1 MKSLWSDTD
10 AAEMVS
16 RYAFMGIGEDVALRV
31 YSSRLLGGDPQLV
44 LHGGGNTSVKT
55 TATDLLGDRVN
66 VLCIKGSGW
75 DLSTLEPAG
84 LPAVRLEPLVR
95 ARALPELSD
104 INMVN
109 LLRTNLLDASAPCPS
124 VEVLLH
130 AFLPHTY
137 VDHTHSRAVLALTAQ
152 PDGEAICQE
161 VFGGQVGL
169 VPYVMS
175 GLPLASAAVEVYEAD
190 PSVIGLVLLRH
201 GVFTMGASAREAYER
216 MVMLV
221 SLAET
226 RLAKS
231 RRSLVQALRPA
242 PTPPPVAQIA
252 PILRGALA
260 VDLGD
265 GDWRR
270 WVLDFRAS
278 PEILA
283 YVNSPEL
290 ERMAGAGVVTPDH
303 VIRTKGWPLIVTPPL
318 DGDLDGFKARARTA
332 IADYATRYHTY
343 FDRNRANDT
352 GRAGLLIALDPLPRV
367 ILVPGL
373 GLFGVGKSAADAA
386 IAADIAHSA
395 VLTITDAE
403 RVGSFQSISERDLFA
418 MEYWSLEQ
426 AKLGKT
432 AEPPLARQVVII
444 TGGAGTIGFAT
455 ATAFQREGAE
465 VVLVD
470 LDESTVVAA
479 AARLG
484 PHALGLGA
492 DVTKPEEVR
501 AVFDRACER
510 FGGVDIVVSNAG
522 IALQGRIGDLPDE
535 TLRRSFE
542 INFFAHQ
549 TVSQNA
555 VRVMRRQGTG
565 GALLYNVSKQAV
577 NPGPD
582 FGAYG
587 LPKAA
592 TLFLARQYALDHGR
606 DGIRANGVNA
616 DRIRGGMLTPQMIA
630 NRSQARGLDERD
642 YMAGNLLAREV
653 TAEDVAQAFVHQ
665 ALALRTTA
673 SITTVDGGNIAAAL
687 R

>member
-1 MKSLWSDTD
+1 MDSLWSDTE
-10 AAEMVS
+10 AAATVA
-16 RYAFMGIGEDVALRV
+16 RYAGPGVDEAAALCV
-31 YSSRLLGGDPQLV
+31 YGSRLLGGDDRLV

-55 TATDLLGDRVN
+55 EATDLLGDRVA
-66 VLCIKGSGW
+66 VLRIKGSGW
-75 DLSTLEPAG
+75 DLAALEPAG
-84 LPAVRLEPLVR
+84 LPAVRLAPLLR
-95 ARALPELSD
+95 ARALPALSD
-104 INMVN
+104 LDMVN
-109 LLRTNLLDASAPCPS
+109 LLRTNLLDAGAPSPS

-130 AFLPHTY
+130 AFLPHAF

-152 PDGEAICQE
+152 PDGEAVCRA
-161 VFGGQVGL
+161 VFGGRVGI

-175 GLPLASAAVEVYEAD
+175 GLPLARAAAGVYEAD
-190 PSVIGLVLLRH
+190 PTVEGLILLRH
-201 GVFTMGASAREAYER
+201 GLFTFGASAREAYER
-216 MVMLV
+216 MVALV
-221 SLAET
+221 TLAEE
-226 RLAKS
+226 RLA
-231 RRSLVQALRPA
+231 RGRQPLVQVARPA
-242 PTPPPVAQIA
+242 PPPLAEIA
-252 PILRGALA
+252 PVLRGALA
-260 VDLGD
+260 EDLGD

-270 WVLDFRAS
+270 RLLDFRGG
-278 PEILA
+278 PDILA
-283 YVNSPEL
+283 YVNAAEL
-290 ERMAGAGVVTPDH
+290 PRMAGAGVATPDH
-303 VIRTKGWPLIVTPPL
+303 VIRTKGWPLIVEAPA
-318 DGDLDGFKARARTA
+318 DGDLEGFAARLHAEIAGYAARYRA
-332 IADYATRYHTY
+332 Y
-343 FDRNRANDT
+343 FERHNA
-352 GRAGLLIALDPLPRV
+352 GRAEPKIALDPLPRV
-367 ILVPGL
+367 VLVPGL
-373 GLFGVGKSAADAA
+373 GLFGVGGSAADAA
-386 IAADIAHSA
+386 IAADIAESA
-395 VLTITDAE
+395 ARTIMDAE
-403 RVGSFQSISERDLFA
+403 AIGRFESISESDLFE

-426 AKLGKT
+426 AKLGKS
-432 AEPPLARQVVII
+432 AEKPLARQVVLI
-444 TGGAGTIGFAT
+444 TGGGGTIGFAT
-455 ATAFQREGAE
+455 GLAFQREGAE

-470 LDESTVVAA
+470 LDPAAAAEA

-492 DVTKPEEVR
+492 DVTRPEAVR
-501 AVFDRACER
+501 AAFDRACER

-522 IALQGRIGDLPDE
+522 IALQGRIGDLSDE

-549 TVSQNA
+549 SVSQNA
-555 VRVMRRQGTG
+555 VRVMKRQGTG
-565 GALLYNVSKQAV
+565 GCLLYNVSKQAV

-616 DRIRGGMLTPQMIA
+616 DRIRGGMLTPEMIA
-630 NRSQARGLDERD
+630 KRSKARGLDERD

>member
-1 MKSLWSDTD
+1 MNSLWSDTD
-10 AAEMVS
+10 AAEAIA
-16 RYAFMGIGEDVALRV
+16 RHAAQGIGEDVALRV
-31 YSSRLLGGDPQLV
+31 YTSRLLGGDPRLV

-55 TATDLLGDRVN
+55 EATDLLGDRVP
-66 VLCIKGSGW
+66 VLRIKGSGW
-75 DLSTLEPAG
+75 DLATLEAAG
-84 LPAVRLEPLVR
+84 LPAVRLAPLLR
-95 ARALPELSD
+95 ARALPALAD
-104 INMVN
+104 LDMVN
-109 LLRTNLLDASAPCPS
+109 LLRTNLLDADAPCPS

-130 AFLPHTY
+130 AFLPHAY

-152 PDGEAICQE
+152 PDGAAIIRE
-161 VFGGQVGL
+161 VFGARVGI

-175 GLPLASAAVEVYEAD
+175 GLPLARAAAEIHEAD
-190 PSVIGLVLLRH
+190 PSVEGLILLRH
-201 GVFTMGASAREAYER
+201 GLFTFGASAREAYER
-216 MVMLV
+216 MIALV
-221 SLAET
+221 SLAEQ
-226 RLAKS
+226 RLEKG
-231 RRSLVQALRPA
+231 RKLLVPVARPA
-242 PTPPPVAQIA
+242 AAPVAEIA

-260 VDLGD
+260 EDLGD

-270 WVLDFRAS
+270 WLLDFRTG

-283 YVNSPEL
+283 YLNAADLP
-290 ERMAGAGVVTPDH
+290 RMAGAGVATPDH
-303 VIRTKGWPLIVTPPL
+303 VIRTKGWPLIVEPPA
-318 DGDLDGFKARARTA
+318 DGTLEGFAAAVRAGL
-332 IADYATRYHTY
+332 ADYAARYRSY
-343 FDRNRANDT
+343 FERHNAGRANPKT
-352 GRAGLLIALDPLPRV
+352 ALDPLPRV
-367 ILVPGL
+367 VLVPGL
-373 GLFGVGKSAADAA
+373 GLFGIGKSAADAA
-386 IAADIAHSA
+386 IAADIATSA
-395 VLTITDAE
+395 ALTIMDAE
-403 RVGSFQSISERDLFA
+403 AIGRCESIAEAELFE
-418 MEYWSLEQ
+418 MENWSLEQ
-426 AKLGKT
+426 AKLGKS
-432 AEPPLARQVVII
+432 AEKPLARQVVLV

-455 ATAFQREGAE
+455 GLAFQREGAE

-470 LDESTVVAA
+470 LNEEAAVAA

-484 PHALGLGA
+484 RHALGLGA
-492 DVTKPEEVR
+492 DVTRPQDVR

-522 IALQGRIGDLPDE
+522 IALQGRIGELSEE

-555 VRVMRRQGTG
+555 VRVMKRQGTG
-565 GALLYNVSKQAV
+565 GCLLYNVSKQAV

-616 DRIRGGMLTPQMIA
+616 DRIRGGMLTPEMIA
-630 NRSQARGLDERD
+630 KRSKARGLDERD

>member
-1 MKSLWSDTD
+1 MKSLWSDAD
-10 AAEMVS
+10 AAETVR
-16 RYAFMGIGEDVALRV
+16 RYAGQGIAEDVALRV
-31 YSSRLLGGDPQLV
+31 YTSRLLGGDDRLV

-55 TATDLLGDRVN
+55 TATDLLGDRVE
-66 VLCIKGSGW
+66 VLRVKGSGW
-75 DLSTLEPAG
+75 DLARLEPAG
-84 LPAVRLEPLVR
+84 LPAVRLAPLLR
-95 ARALPELSD
+95 ARALPVLCD
-104 INMVN
+104 LDMVN
-109 LLRTNLLDASAPCPS
+109 LLRTSLLDAAAPSPS

-130 AFLPHTY
+130 AFLPHAF
-137 VDHTHSRAVLALTAQ
+137 VDHTHARAVLALTNQ
-152 PDGEAICQE
+152 PEGAALCRE
-161 VFGGQVGL
+161 VFGGRVGI

-175 GLPLASAAVEVYEAD
+175 GLPLARAAAAVFEAD
-190 PSVIGLVLLRH
+190 PGVEGLILLRH
-201 GVFTMGASAREAYER
+201 GIFSVGAGAREAYER
-216 MVMLV
+216 MIALV
-221 SLAET
+221 SLAED
-226 RLAKS
+226 RLARGRRTLVTVS
-231 RRSLVQALRPA
+231 RPS
-242 PTPPPVAQIA
+242 PPPVAEIA

-260 VDLGD
+260 EDRGD
-265 GDWRR
+265 GAWGR
-270 WVLDFRAS
+270 WLLEFRTS

-283 YVNSPEL
+283 YVNAAGL
-290 ERMAGAGVVTPDH
+290 ERLAGAGVATPDH
-303 VIRTKGWPLIVTPPL
+303 VIRTKGWPLIIEPPAA
-318 DGDLDGFKARARTA
+318 GALDGFGAAARTA
-332 IADYATRYHTY
+332 IDGYAGRYRAY
-343 FDRNRANDT
+343 VDRHKT
-352 GRAGLLIALDPLPRV
+352 TQTALDPLPRV
-367 ILVPGL
+367 VLVPGL
-373 GLFGVGKSAADAA
+373 GLFGVGRSAAGAA
-386 IAADIAHSA
+386 IAADIAVSA
-395 VLTITDAE
+395 ALTITDAE
-403 RVGSFQSISERDLFA
+403 AIGRFESIAEADLFE

-426 AKLGKT
+426 AKLGRSRE
-432 AEPPLARQVVII
+432 APLAGQVALI

-455 ATAFQREGAE
+455 GAAFAAEGAE

-470 LDESTVVAA
+470 LDEAAAVAA

-484 PHALGLGA
+484 PHALGLRV
-492 DVTKPEEVR
+492 DVTRPDEVR
-501 AVFDRACER
+501 AAFDRACAR
-510 FGGVDIVVSNAG
+510 FGGIDIVVSNAG
-522 IALQGRIGDLPDE
+522 IALQGRIGDLADE

-565 GALLYNVSKQAV
+565 GCLLYNVSKQAV

-616 DRIRGGMLTPQMIA
+616 DRIRGGMLTPEMIA
-630 NRSQARGLDERD
+630 KRSKARGLDERD

>member
-1 MKSLWSDTD
+1 MKSLWSDAE
-10 AAEMVS
+10 AAETIA
-16 RYAFMGIGEDVALRV
+16 RYAGQGIGEELALRV
-31 YSSRLLGGDPQLV
+31 YTSRLLGGDARLV
-44 LHGGGNTSVKT
+44 LHGGGNSSVKT
-55 TATDLLGDRVN
+55 EATDLLGDRVP
-66 VLCIKGSGW
+66 VLRIKGSGW
-75 DLSTLEPAG
+75 DLAALEPAG
-84 LPAVRLEPLVR
+84 LPAVRLEPLLR
-95 ARALPELSD
+95 ARALPALCD
-104 INMVN
+104 LDMVN
-109 LLRTNLLDASAPCPS
+109 LLRTNLLDAGAPSPS
-124 VEVLLH
+124 VEVLTH
-130 AFLPHTY
+130 AFLPHRF

-152 PDGEAICQE
+152 PDGEAVCRE
-161 VFGGQVGL
+161 VFGARAGI

-175 GLPLASAAVEVYEAD
+175 GLPLARAAAGVYEAD
-190 PSVIGLVLLRH
+190 PAVEGLILLRH
-201 GVFTMGASAREAYER
+201 GVFTFGATAREAYER
-216 MVMLV
+216 MIALV
-221 SLAET
+221 GLAEE
-226 RLAKS
+226 RLARGRKA
-231 RRSLVQALRPA
+231 LVQVPRPA
-242 PTPPPVAQIA
+242 PPPVAEIA
-252 PILRGALA
+252 PVLRGALA
-260 VDLGD
+260 EDLGD

-270 WVLDFRAS
+270 WLLDFRTG
-278 PEILA
+278 PEILS
-283 YVNSPEL
+283 YVNAAGL

-303 VIRTKGWPLIVTPPL
+303 VIRTKGWPLIVVPPAGGGQESFAETL
-318 DGDLDGFKARARTA
+318 RAA
-332 IADYATRYHTY
+332 LADYAARYRAY
-343 FDRNRANDT
+343 FERHNA
-352 GRAGLLIALDPLPRV
+352 GRAQPKTALDALPRV
-367 ILVPGL
+367 ALVPGL
-373 GLFGVGKSAADAA
+373 GLFGIGKSAADAA
-386 IAADIAHSA
+386 IAADIAESA
-395 VLTITDAE
+395 ALTILDAE
-403 RVGSFQSISERDLFA
+403 AIGRFESISESDLFE

-426 AKLGKT
+426 AKLGR
-432 AEPPLARQVVII
+432 ERERPLARQVALI

-455 ATAFQREGAE
+455 GQAFQREGAE

-470 LDESTVVAA
+470 LDEAAAVAA

-492 DVTKPEEVR
+492 DVTRPEAVR
-501 AVFDRACER
+501 RVFDAACER

-555 VRVMRRQGTG
+555 VRVMKRQGTG
-565 GALLYNVSKQAV
+565 GCLLYNVSKQAV

-616 DRIRGGMLTPQMIA
+616 DRIRGGMLTPEMIA
-630 NRSQARGLDERD
+630 KRSKARGLDERD

>member
-1 MKSLWSDTD
+1 MHSLWSDTN
-10 AAEMVS
+10 AAETVS
-16 RYAFMGIGEDVALRV
+16 RYAAQGIGEDVARRV
-31 YSSRLLGGDPQLV
+31 YSSRLLGGDPRLV

-55 TATDLLGDRVN
+55 EATDLLGDRVP
-66 VLCIKGSGW
+66 VLRIKGSGW
-75 DLSTLEPAG
+75 DLGALEPAG
-84 LPAVRLEPLVR
+84 LPAVRLAPLLR
-95 ARALPELSD
+95 ARALPALSD
-104 INMVN
+104 LDMVN
-109 LLRTNLLDASAPCPS
+109 LLRTNLLDAAAPSPS
-124 VEVLLH
+124 VEVLTH
-130 AFLPHTY
+130 AFLPHAF
-137 VDHTHSRAVLALTAQ
+137 VDHTHSRAVLALTNQ
-152 PDGEAICQE
+152 PDGPALCREA
-161 VFGGQVGL
+161 FGARAGI

-175 GLPLASAAVEVYEAD
+175 GLPLARAAAEVYESE
-190 PSVIGLVLLRH
+190 PSVEGLILMRH
-201 GVFTMGASAREAYER
+201 GVFTFGASAREAYER
-216 MVMLV
+216 MITLV
-221 SLAET
+221 SLAEA
-226 RLAKS
+226 RLAKG
-231 RRSLVQALRPA
+231 RKTLVQVPRSA
-242 PTPPPVAQIA
+242 PPLPVAELA
-252 PILRGALA
+252 PILRGTLA
-260 VDLGD
+260 EDLGD

-270 WVLDFRAS
+270 WLLDFRTG

-283 YVNSPEL
+283 YVNAAEL
-290 ERMAGAGVVTPDH
+290 PRIAGAGVATPDH
-303 VIRTKGWPLIVTPPL
+303 VIRTKGWPLILEPPA
-318 DGDLDGFKARARTA
+318 DGAPDSVA
-332 IADYATRYHTY
+332 ATV
-343 FDRNRANDT
+343 
-352 GRAGLLIALDPLPRV
+352 RAGLAGYAARYRSYFERCNAGRATPKIALDPLPRV

-373 GLFGVGKSAADAA
+373 GLFGIGKSAADAA
-386 IAADIAHSA
+386 IAADIAVSA
-395 VLTITDAE
+395 ALTIMDAE
-403 RVGSFQSISERDLFA
+403 AIGRFESISEAELFE

-426 AKLGKT
+426 AKLGKDI
-432 AEPPLARQVVII
+432 EKPLARQVVLI

-455 ATAFQREGAE
+455 GQAFQREGAE

-470 LDESTVVAA
+470 LNQEAAVAA

-492 DVTKPEEVR
+492 DVTRPEDVR

-510 FGGVDIVVSNAG
+510 FGGIDVVVSNAG
-522 IALQGRIGDLPDE
+522 IALQGRIGDLSDE
-535 TLRRSFE
+535 TLRKSFE

-565 GALLYNVSKQAV
+565 GCLLYNVSKQAV

-616 DRIRGGMLTPQMIA
+616 DRIRSGLLTPEMIA
-630 NRSQARGLDERD
+630 KRSTARGLNERD

-665 ALALRTTA
+665 AMALRTTA

>member
-1 MKSLWSDTD
+1 MKSLWSDSD
-10 AAEMVS
+10 AAEMMS
-16 RYAFMGIGEDVALRV
+16 RYAGQGIGEDVALRV
-31 YSSRLLGGDPQLV
+31 YTSRLLGRDPRLV
-44 LHGGGNTSVKT
+44 LHGGGNSSVKIVE
-55 TATDLLGDRVN
+55 ADLLGDRVP
-66 VLCIKGSGW
+66 VLRIKGSGW
-75 DLSTLEPAG
+75 DLGALEPAG
-84 LPAVRLEPLVR
+84 LPAVRLAPLLR
-95 ARALPELSD
+95 ARALPALPD
-104 INMVN
+104 IDMLN
-109 LLRTNLLDASAPCPS
+109 LLRTSQLDAGAPCPS

-130 AFLPHTY
+130 AFLPDKF
-137 VDHTHSRAVLALTAQ
+137 VDHSHSRAVLALTAQ
-152 PDGEAICQE
+152 PDGAAICRD
-161 VFGGQVGL
+161 VFGNRAGI

-175 GLPLASAAVEVYEAD
+175 GLPLARAAAEVYEAD
-190 PSVIGLVLLRH
+190 PTVEGLILLRH
-201 GVFTMGASAREAYER
+201 GVFTFGASAREAYER
-216 MVMLV
+216 MIALV
-221 SLAET
+221 TLAED
-226 RLAKS
+226 RLARGRKP
-231 RRSLVQALRPA
+231 LVQAARPA
-242 PTPPPVAQIA
+242 AAAPPPPLAEVA
-252 PILRGALA
+252 PVLRGALA
-260 VDLGD
+260 EDLGD

-270 WVLDFRAS
+270 WLLDFRTG
-278 PEILA
+278 PEILS
-283 YVNSPEL
+283 YVNAADLP
-290 ERMAGAGVVTPDH
+290 RMAGAGVATPDH
-303 VIRTKGWPLIVTPPL
+303 VIRTKGWPLIAEPPA
-318 DGDLDGFKARARTA
+318 DGKLETFAATVRAG
-332 IADYATRYHTY
+332 IADYAARYRAY
-343 FDRNRANDT
+343 FERHNA
-352 GRAGLLIALDPLPRV
+352 GRAVPKIALDPLPRV
-367 ILVPGL
+367 VLVPGL
-373 GLFGVGKSAADAA
+373 GLFGIGRSAADAA
-386 IAADIAHSA
+386 IAADVAESA
-395 VLTITDAE
+395 ILTILDAE
-403 RVGSFQSISERDLFA
+403 AIGGFESISESELFE

-432 AEPPLARQVVII
+432 GEAPLARQVVLI

-455 ATAFQREGAE
+455 GTAFHREGAE

-470 LDESTVVAA
+470 LDEGAAVAA

-492 DVTKPEEVR
+492 NVTRPEAVR
-501 AVFDRACER
+501 AVFDQVCER

-522 IALQGRIGDLPDE
+522 IALQGRIGDLPEE

-555 VRVMRRQGTG
+555 VRVMKRQGTG
-565 GALLYNVSKQAV
+565 GCLLYNVSKQAV

-616 DRIRGGMLTPQMIA
+616 DRIRGGMLTPEMIA
-630 NRSQARGLDERD
+630 KRSKARGLDERD